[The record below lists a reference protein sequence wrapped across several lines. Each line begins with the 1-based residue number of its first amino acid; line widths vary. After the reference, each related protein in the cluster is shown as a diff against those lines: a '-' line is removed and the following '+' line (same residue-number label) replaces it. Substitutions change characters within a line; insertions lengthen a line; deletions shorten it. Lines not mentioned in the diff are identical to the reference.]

1 MLQLDNYVFKGRY
14 EDILGTAMI
23 FQHDK
28 GTKFSCQKIEFC
40 SICHCLTSLRRK
52 IASSQR
58 PGCGRSQSRDHRVG
72 AIIGPIIGPIKYKT
86 LLNGVHLTMH
96 LIHLN

>member
-14 EDILGTAMI
+14 EDVLGTAMI

-28 GTKFSCQKIEFC
+28 GTKFSCQKKLN
-40 SICHCLTSLRRK
+40 SILFAIAKQVYIGKLPALRG
-52 IASSQR
+52 Q
-58 PGCGRSQSRDHRVG
+58 GVGDHRVG
-72 AIIGPIIGPIKYKT
+72 AIIGPIKYKT

-96 LIHLN
+96 LIHPN

>member
-14 EDILGTAMI
+14 EDVLGTAMI

-28 GTKFSCQKIEFC
+28 GTKFSCQKIEFY
-40 SICHCLTSLRRK
+40 SICHCLTSLCRK

-58 PGCGRSQSRDHRVG
+58 GVGDHRVG
-72 AIIGPIIGPIKYKT
+72 ATIGPIKYKT
-86 LLNGVHLTMH
+86 LLNGVHLIMH
-96 LIHLN
+96 LIHPN